1 MFSFLHLL
9 YTGDFKADGWVLIT
23 VETEDLYFYL
33 DATAKLERINFL
45 GLKEN
50 LFPVASS
57 VNGQNREKEEEP
69 QGVMVSGTRWCLT
82 QPGDIFTH
90 TKTCYLLA
98 AGGCSYELCSSLHRN
113 RIPIICCNCHRILL
127 GFHLIN
133 CQGKVKKFNQ
143 VSNFQSHWIS

>member
-9 YTGDFKADGWVLIT
+9 CTGDFKADGWVLIT

-98 AGGCSYELCSSLHRN
+98 ARGCSYELCSSLHRN